1 MPESFKAR
9 NELEQKLMEAQ
20 EGSLPES
27 KFMDY
32 LLEAQVFM
40 PVRDSFNI
48 AGFTGSNK
56 AIPLTLHTDDAL
68 EVLVLF
74 TSPERAKNFV
84 QDYPG
89 YDGGLLV
96 EFKWVL
102 ERTGS
107 GVGISLNP
115 TWPVG
120 MDLEAE
126 MVQRLRTN

>member
-9 NELEQKLMEAQ
+9 NELEQKQMAAQ
-20 EGSLPES
+20 EGNLPES
-27 KFMDY
+27 EFMHY

-40 PVRDSFNI
+40 PVRDSINI

-89 YDGGLLV
+89 YEGGLLV